1 MIDRLPIDGSQ
12 IGDEPMALGRTAEVF
27 SGPDGSVVKLLL
39 QGRSEAD
46 ARDEAAR
53 TAAAHAAGA
62 PAPEVHGLVN
72 IDGRHGIV
80 MTQVDADSLVDVA
93 ALEPLRL
100 TSYAKVFADVHHQI
114 LSHESDDLPPIG
126 DELRRKIR
134 AADVPAA
141 TRNAAL
147 DVVAAAPD
155 GSAVLH
161 GDYHPGNVLMAPDGP
176 IAIDWVNASRGPASA
191 DVANTLLLLSTATI
205 GEGTPNRRMV
215 GALQGAFRRSYTK
228 RIRRA
233 GRVHPKV
240 LDAWRLPMAAAR
252 LAEGV
257 ASEEAALRSQ
267 LERWTGI

>member
-39 QGRSEAD
+39 QGRSEVD

-80 MTQVDADSLVDVA
+80 MTQVGADSMVDVA
-93 ALEPLRL
+93 AVEPLRL
-100 TSYAKVFADVHHQI
+100 TSYAKVFADVHQRI
-114 LSHESDDLPPIG
+114 LSVVSDELPPVA
-126 DELRRKIR
+126 DVLARKIR
-134 AADVPAA
+134 SADIPTA

-161 GDYHPGNVLMAPDGP
+161 GDYHPGNVLMAPEGP
-176 IAIDWVNASRGPASA
+176 IAIDWVDAATRPC
-191 DVANTLLLLSTATI
+191 LS
-205 GEGTPNRRMV
+205 
-215 GALQGAFRRSYTK
+215 
-228 RIRRA
+228 
-233 GRVHPKV
+233 
-240 LDAWRLPMAAAR
+240 
-252 LAEGV
+252 
-257 ASEEAALRSQ
+257 
-267 LERWTGI
+267 